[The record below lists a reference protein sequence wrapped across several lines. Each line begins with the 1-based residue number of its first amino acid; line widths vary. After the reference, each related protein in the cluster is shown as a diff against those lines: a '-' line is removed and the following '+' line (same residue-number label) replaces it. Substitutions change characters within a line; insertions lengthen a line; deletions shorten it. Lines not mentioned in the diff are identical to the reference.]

1 MFCLS
6 MFIGKRQT
14 LNGCSRRYHLDES
27 TFISRGFLGSSGV
40 DESTFISRG
49 FLGSSGVLFHFI
61 SFSGKNHISKQN
73 SPRWDA
79 AKRGVISGAIMF
91 AYVP

>member
-6 MFIGKRQT
+6 MFIRKRHT
-14 LNGCSRRYHLDES
+14 LTGCSRRYHLDES
-27 TFISRGFLGSSGV
+27 TFIFRGFLGALGV
-40 DESTFISRG
+40 I
-49 FLGSSGVLFHFI
+49 FHFI

-79 AKRGVISGAIMF
+79 AKRGVTSGAIMF

>member
-6 MFIGKRQT
+6 MFIRKRQT
-14 LNGCSRRYHLDES
+14 LTGCSRRYHLDES
-27 TFISRGFLGSSGV
+27 TFISRGFLGSSA
-40 DESTFISRG
+40 
-49 FLGSSGVLFHFI
+49 VLFHFI

-79 AKRGVISGAIMF
+79 AKRGVTSGAIMF
-91 AYVP
+91 AYVT

>member
-6 MFIGKRQT
+6 MFIRKRHT
-14 LNGCSRRYHLDES
+14 LTGCSRRYHLDES
-27 TFISRGFLGSSGV
+27 TFIFRGFLGASGV
-40 DESTFISRG
+40 I
-49 FLGSSGVLFHFI
+49 FHFI

-73 SPRWDA
+73 SPRLDA
-79 AKRGVISGAIMF
+79 AKRGVTSGAIMF